1 MMMSDELHMGLRH
14 IVALLKR
21 EGYKGASEIVANA
34 DQRIKEYEGD
44 RGFFQKR
51 DMEQCREISRNHIK
65 IKELEAKFIKH
76 KVAYRNYIMRG
87 DRIKELEKQLAKV
100 RNKGTGSATEKTSE

>member
-34 DQRIKEYEGD
+34 DQRL
-44 RGFFQKR
+44 
-51 DMEQCREISRNHIK
+51 
-65 IKELEAKFIKH
+65 KELEANQAVFIKH
-76 KVAYRNYIMRG
+76 KVAYRKYIMRG